1 MFVGAYDHS
10 FIIAINKTLR
20 FVDELEEFVEGFSL
34 TWGDLLEVNI
44 STVAQDLCEEMIAL
58 LIIEQMVLR
67 VVTNLTM
74 LVNPLQ
80 KQSLVSIEVWL
91 LHKQGP

>member
-1 MFVGAYDHS
+1 MFVGTYDNS

-58 LIIEQMVLR
+58 
-67 VVTNLTM
+67 
-74 LVNPLQ
+74 
-80 KQSLVSIEVWL
+80 
-91 LHKQGP
+91 